1 MEFRDLT
8 RKEIDVRVG
17 QVGNGWATLLLYK
30 DARVDM
36 DILDETVGS
45 ENWQRRHYEVK
56 GNMYCSVGIK
66 CGGEWIWKDDCGTES
81 NTEKEKGESS
91 DSFKRACVNWGIGR
105 ELYTSPKIFVDCET
119 ADKKIKDLKDFKVS
133 EISIE
138 DKVITALKITAYN
151 KARRAEEIIFNWKL
165 KAASDTLQKP
175 KSIQETKPQETVEPI
190 KMTLEEAKK
199 LRTKSGIELDKL
211 TNKQLDAFLNCNRE
225 THKKAAEL
233 ILKEREAKRTQMLEE
248 MAEEEVPW
256 EE

>member
-1 MEFRDLT
+1 MKFRDLT

-165 KAASDTLQKP
+165 KAANDTPQKP
-175 KSIQETKPQETVEPI
+175 KSVQETKPQ
-190 KMTLEEAKK
+190 KA
-199 LRTKSGIELDKL
+199 
-211 TNKQLDAFLNCNRE
+211 NKQVLSE
-225 THKKAAEL
+225 VEKQ
-233 ILKEREAKRTQMLEE
+233 LKEL
-248 MAEEEVPW
+248 AEEHGYELEDIRISCQEYFKKSINELTD
-256 EE
+256 EELAKIIKAYSK

>member
-1 MEFRDLT
+1 MKFRDLT

-36 DILDETVGS
+36 NILDETVGS
-45 ENWQRRHYEVK
+45 ENWQRRHYEVS
-56 GNMYCSVGIK
+56 GNTYCSVGIK
-66 CGGEWIWKDDCGTES
+66 IGGEWIWKDDCGSES
-81 NTEKEKGESS
+81 RIEKEKGESS

-105 ELYTSPKIFVDCET
+105 ELYTSPKIFVNCET
-119 ADKKIKDLKDFKVS
+119 NNKEITDLKDFKVS

-151 KARRAEEIIFNWKL
+151 KARRMEEIIFNWKL
-165 KAASDTLQKP
+165 KAANDTPQKP
-175 KSIQETKPQETVEPI
+175 KSVQETKPQEAVEPI

-233 ILKEREAKRTQMLEE
+233 ILKEREAKRAQLLEE
-248 MAEEEVPW
+248 MAEEAVPW